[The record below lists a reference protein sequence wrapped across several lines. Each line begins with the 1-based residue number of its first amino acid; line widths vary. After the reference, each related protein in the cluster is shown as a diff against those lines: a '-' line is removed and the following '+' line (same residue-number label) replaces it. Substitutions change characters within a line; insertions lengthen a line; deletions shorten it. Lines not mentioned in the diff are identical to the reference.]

1 MMDWHKQFDGV
12 LLIDKPS
19 GMTSHDVVQKVRH
32 LLRQREVGH
41 SGTLDPLSTG
51 LLVLCIGKGTKIS
64 QFLTAEFK
72 SYIADVQLGMRSPT
86 YDAEGITTETEHCHV
101 PPCTADELQAI
112 LNDYLGLS
120 IQQVPPYSAVRVDG
134 KHLYEMTRKGEA
146 VKLPEREIE
155 IAEIQL
161 TEFNSPN
168 LRFKLTC
175 SSGTYVRSIANDIGE
190 RLGCGAYL
198 SGLRRT
204 AVGELAVE
212 QAWTLEKLEQAVGND
227 ATETVLLP
235 ISQALRFAQITLTA
249 EASRLVSFGRPPE
262 WNDISAINGTFSR
275 GEKLLAKNETGQPIA
290 VLVAGA
296 PSADYQA
303 GNGHPVQS
311 FVRVFV

>member
-1 MMDWHKQFDGV
+1 MDWRRQFDGV
-12 LLIDKPS
+12 LLVDKPS

-51 LLVLCIGKGTKIS
+51 LLVLCVGKGTKIS
-64 QFLTAEFK
+64 QFLSAEFK
-72 SYIADVQLGMRSPT
+72 SYVADIRLGMRSPT
-86 YDAEGITTETEHCHV
+86 YDAEGITEETERNEV
-101 PPCTADELQAI
+101 PPCTTEQLQQI

-120 IQQVPPYSAVRVDG
+120 IQKVPPYSAVRVDG
-134 KHLYEMTRKGEA
+134 RHLYEMTRKGEA

-155 IAEIQL
+155 ITEIELLSAEV
-161 TEFNSPN
+161 PD

-198 SGLRRT
+198 SGLRRIS
-204 AVGELAVE
+204 VGELTIE
-212 QAWTLEKLEQAVGND
+212 QAHTLEDIEQAVSSD
-227 ATETVLLP
+227 ANGTVIMP
-235 ISQALRFAQITLTA
+235 IAEALQFAQITLTA

-262 WNDISAINGTFSR
+262 WSDISAINGSFNR
-275 GEKLLAKNETGQPIA
+275 GEKLLAKDATGQPIA

-296 PSADYQA
+296 TSTDYKT
-303 GNGHPVQS
+303 GIGHPVES
-311 FVRVFV
+311 FVRVFA